1 MKKIIAIL
9 TAAIIVICIS
19 TVNAYADRKT
29 MEGIL
34 IGAGVTILGAAI
46 ISEMNTSHRST
57 GHNTAYSNHHSPPTA
72 RVYINNSRHGRNKHH
87 KRYSHRSR
95 GHWEV
100 QKQWVEPVY
109 ERKWNPAHYNRR
121 GEWVDGRTEKFM
133 IQDGYW
139 QEDKIWV
146 WH

>member
-1 MKKIIAIL
+1 MKKIIAIIT
-9 TAAIIVICIS
+9 TATIVICFS

-46 ISEMNTSHRST
+46 ISEMNNGHRTT
-57 GHNTAYSNHHSPPTA
+57 GHTSSYSRHHSPPSS
-72 RVYINNSRHGRNKHH
+72 RVYVSSSRHKKFKHH
-87 KRYSHRSR
+87 KRHSHRSR

-100 QKQWVEPVY
+100 EKQWVEPVY

-121 GEWVDGRTEKFM
+121 GEWVDGRFEKFM
-133 IQDGYW
+133 VQDGYW

>member
-1 MKKIIAIL
+1 MKKSIAIL
-9 TAAIIVICIS
+9 TTAIIVICFS
-19 TVNAYADRKT
+19 SVNAYADRKT

-46 ISEMNTSHRST
+46 ISEMNTGHRSDPV
-57 GHNTAYSNHHSPPTA
+57 YSRHHTPPT
-72 RVYINNSRHGRNKHH
+72 RVYVSSSHHNQSKRH

-100 QKQWVEPVY
+100 EKQWVEPVY

-121 GEWVDGRTEKFM
+121 GDWVDGRFEKFM
-133 IQDGYW
+133 VQDGYW